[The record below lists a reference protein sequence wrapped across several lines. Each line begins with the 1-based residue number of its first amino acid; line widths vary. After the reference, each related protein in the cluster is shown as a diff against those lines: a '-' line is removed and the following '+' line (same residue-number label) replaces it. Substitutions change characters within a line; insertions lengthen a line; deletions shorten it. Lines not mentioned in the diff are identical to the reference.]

1 MNELPDLKIT
11 VGVTTYNRTGFLK
24 ETIHSLLQQ
33 SFRNF
38 ELIISNDYPA
48 VAVTLDSL
56 GIQNDSRIK
65 IINQATNLGEVKNM
79 NYLLDIAQGE
89 WFVWLGDDDLL
100 HPEFLMLANKTILN
114 NQESN
119 IVGFFSNY
127 ISVPCP
133 DGVFPLPP
141 GPNKCI
147 NYSASNFLM
156 DYTSRKNPLIGCYGL
171 MHAATLK
178 KIGGMPKLG
187 SSFGP
192 YSDTLIPVLLV
203 EHGNLCWLNES
214 LVFYRAHPDSQSHKS
229 TDFSAY
235 TTAEKDFL
243 ENLKRVCFDKAVNI
257 RPDKAI
263 ANMVR
268 WFSYNEWAVLCRE
281 PTFNKYEVSKI
292 FIGHQLDVHLPS
304 LSLKYRMEHIL
315 FIFRFLGIRF
325 LSEALKKFRIVF

>member
-1 MNELPDLKIT
+1 MNELLDLKIT
-11 VGVTTYNRTGFLK
+11 VGVTTYNRPGFLK

-48 VAVTLDSL
+48 VAVTFDSL

-65 IINQATNLGEVKNM
+65 IINQATNLGEMNNM

-100 HPEFLMLANKTILN
+100 HPEFLMLANKAILN

-133 DGVFPLPP
+133 DGVFSLPL
-141 GPNKCI
+141 GSNKCL
-147 NYSASNFLM
+147 NYSASNFLL
-156 DYTSRKNPLIGCYGL
+156 DYTSQKIPLVGCYGL

-187 SSFGP
+187 NSVGH

-203 EHGNLCWLNES
+203 EHGNLCWLNEP
-214 LVFYRAHPDSQSHKS
+214 LVFYRAHPDSLSHKS

-235 TTAEKDFL
+235 ISAETDFL
-243 ENLKRVCFDKAVNI
+243 ENLKRVCASQTVNMK
-257 RPDKAI
+257 PDKLI
-263 ANMVR
+263 ANMIK
-268 WFSYNEWAVLCRE
+268 WFSSLEWIILCRS
-281 PTFNKYEVSKI
+281 PVLSKYAVSII
-292 FIGHQLDVHLPS
+292 FIKYQLSTNFPR
-304 LSLKYRMEHIL
+304 LSLRYRIDHTL
-315 FIFRFLGIRF
+315 YLVQK
-325 LSEALKKFRIVF
+325 LLNKA